1 MGEMLQANDI
11 RKPVKVF
18 LAAAIFAP
26 EDTLS
31 VEYFA
36 KYRSSLDAQTG
47 TDIFVGLPEMKD
59 GMVVDLAKLFA
70 PEGQARYPGLK
81 HSDLPCLW
89 IEDERKEHRIVRLPH
104 DQTKFTKL
112 IRGVTDAAATASS
125 FEEFNMAI
133 DDLQSKLDPALPVQ
147 QQAPSWFAKAG
158 FASAAVAFFFLVGLV
173 ILSIFD
179 KDVPASAKI
188 LVDIAIAIAVAC
200 AFAFFGGVAH
210 AEGKIPFFKGHEPV
224 KFATEGGIGAFVLTL
239 ILTVWFYH

>member
-1 MGEMLQANDI
+1 
-11 RKPVKVF
+11 V
-18 LAAAIFAP
+18 
-26 EDTLS
+26 
-31 VEYFA
+31 
-36 KYRSSLDAQTG
+36 DAQTG

-59 GMVVDLAKLFA
+59 GLVVDLEKLFA

-81 HSDLPCLW
+81 RGDLPCLW
-89 IEDERKEHRIVRLPH
+89 IEDERNEHRIVQLPQ

-112 IRGVTDAAATASS
+112 IRGVTDAAATATS

-133 DDLQSKLDPALPVQ
+133 DDLQSKLDPAPSLPQ
-147 QQAPSWFAKAG
+147 QQAPSWFPKAG

-173 ILSIFD
+173 VLSMFD
-179 KDVPASAKI
+179 KDVSASAKI

-200 AFAFFGGVAH
+200 AFAFIGGAAH
-210 AEGKIPFFKGHEPV
+210 AEGKISFFKGHEPV